1 MNPAGWQGRRVFV
14 TGHTGFKGGWLSLW
28 LQSLGAE
35 VTGYSLAPPTQPNL
49 FELARV
55 GNGMRSVIADVRD
68 LPSLTEAMARARP
81 EVVFHLAAQPLVRAS
96 YRDPVETYAVNVMGT
111 VHVLEAVRAT
121 PGVRAVVC
129 VTSDKCYDN
138 AGANRPFRESDPMGG
153 GDPYS
158 SSKGCAELV
167 CSAYRHSFL
176 EPSAVDAAPRA
187 RLATVRAGN
196 VVGGGD
202 WALDRLVPDV
212 IRAFECGQ
220 PARIRRADAIRP
232 WQHVLEPLRGYLL
245 LAQRLLDGEGDFAE
259 GWNFGPLPE
268 DTRTVRWVVDRL
280 SKAWGDGARW
290 QSDPGP
296 NPPEAGWLALD
307 ISKARGRLGWEPRI
321 TLEEA
326 LEMVVAWHRL
336 HRAGADMREVTLA
349 QIAGLRLEVSP

>member
-1 MNPAGWQGRRVFV
+1 MNPAGWQGRRVFI

-28 LQSLGAE
+28 LQALGAE
-35 VTGYSLAPPTQPNL
+35 VTGYSLQPPTQPSL
-49 FELARV
+49 FDVARV
-55 GNGMRSVIADVRD
+55 GSGMQSVIADIRD
-68 LPSLTEAMARARP
+68 LPTLMEAMARARP

-111 VHVLEAVRAT
+111 VNVLEAVRAT
-121 PGVRAVVC
+121 PGVGAVVC

-138 AGANRPFRESDPMGG
+138 AGDSRPFRESDPMGG
-153 GDPYS
+153 HDPYS

-176 EPSAVDAAPRA
+176 EPSAGDGTPRA

-212 IRAFECGQ
+212 IRAFERGQ
-220 PARIRRADAIRP
+220 AARIRRADAIRP

-245 LAQRLLDGEGDFAE
+245 LAQRLLDGVGNFAQ

-268 DTRTVRWVVDRL
+268 DTRSVRWVVERL
-280 SKAWGDGARW
+280 AESWGGDASWQLDEGAH
-290 QSDPGP
+290 PA
-296 NPPEAGWLALD
+296 EAGWLALD
-307 ISKARGRLGWEPRI
+307 ISKARGRLGWEPGI
-321 TLEEA
+321 NLEEA

-336 HRAGADMREVTLA
+336 YREGADMREVTLA
-349 QIAGLRLEVSP
+349 QIAAHCQASTA